1 MIQIE
6 AWKTLVK
13 LENITGEI
21 LKKIGLT
28 NSIPIIEET
37 EELKC
42 QNAIILKELERVHES
57 RESGNAIYRS
67 IIRENV
73 GCLRDLKTNLQEK
86 RDSLLNERKI
96 SSNLERE
103 IINIRLELI
112 MAKSE
117 LKDSSVFRNFKSPK
131 FKGANIPVTAPQI
144 PIILNKLSIMLL
156 FIFKGESDKKL
167 EFIAFR

>member
-13 LENITGEI
+13 LENVTGEI

-28 NSIPIIEET
+28 NPITIIEEN
-37 EELKC
+37 EDLKSK
-42 QNAIILKELERVHES
+42 NKIILKELDRVHES
-57 RESGNAIYRS
+57 RESDNAIYRS

-96 SSNLERE
+96 SANLERE
-103 IINIRLELI
+103 
-112 MAKSE
+112 
-117 LKDSSVFRNFKSPK
+117 
-131 FKGANIPVTAPQI
+131 VTN
-144 PIILNKLSIMLL
+144 L
-156 FIFKGESDKKL
+156 
-167 EFIAFR
+167 

>member
-13 LENITGEI
+13 LEKVTGEI

-28 NSIPIIEET
+28 NPIPIIEES
-37 EELKC
+37 EELKAK
-42 QNAIILKELERVHES
+42 NAIILKELDRVHES

-96 SSNLERE
+96 SANLERE
-103 IINIRLELI
+103 VTNLRMELI
-112 MAKSE
+112 IARTE
-117 LKDSSVFRNFKSPK
+117 LKEMQTSLENLKSQHSEKREQISLLMRPKSP
-131 FKGANIPVTAPQI
+131 
-144 PIILNKLSIMLL
+144 
-156 FIFKGESDKKL
+156 
-167 EFIAFR
+167 